1 MEWQKFIYDTKLIGT
16 CMQMFKTDISVAC
29 LIWARH
35 SASVVPNLKEKLV
48 SKILA
53 SIPLNIEPFQV
64 IQWLNHF
71 VPSVLQSHSGMMTLL
86 VDWSIERASSLQ
98 HSNLWPEIGLEFSNN
113 ILTIFSNLQFLFA

>member
-35 SASVVPNLKEKLV
+35 ASSIVPNLKENIV
-48 SKILA
+48 SKILT
-53 SIPLNIEPFQV
+53 SIPTTIEPFQV
-64 IQWLNHF
+64 IQWLKHF
-71 VPSVLQSHSGMMTLL
+71 VPSVLQSHSSMMTLL

-98 HSNLWPEIGLEFSNN
+98 HSSLWPEIGLEFSNN
-113 ILTIFSNLQFLFA
+113 ILSIFSNLQFLFA